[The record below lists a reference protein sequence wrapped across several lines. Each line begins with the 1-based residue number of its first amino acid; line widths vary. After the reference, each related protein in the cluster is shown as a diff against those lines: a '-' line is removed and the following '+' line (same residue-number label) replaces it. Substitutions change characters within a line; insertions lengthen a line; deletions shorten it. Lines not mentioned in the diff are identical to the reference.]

1 MMFTK
6 STFVSLLL
14 FCFALPVS
22 AQQNASALPTI
33 SDVWVK
39 ATVPGGSVT
48 GAYMQIRSAIPLK
61 LVKID
66 SPAARLIE
74 LHESKMTDGVM
85 EMKALDGVDIPAG
98 KRVTLKPGGMHVMMM
113 KIAKPIIAG
122 DKVPL
127 TLTFMGPDKKSFQV
141 KVDAVAKEKD
151 GGPHQH

>member
-6 STFVSLLL
+6 NTFVSLLL

-39 ATVPGGSVT
+39 ATIPGGSVS
-48 GAYMQIRSAIPLK
+48 GAYMHIKSAVRVK
-61 LVKID
+61 LIKVE
-66 SPAARLIE
+66 SPAAGLIE
-74 LHESKMTDGVM
+74 LHESKITNGVM
-85 EMKALDGVDIPAG
+85 EMKAVDGVEIPTG
-98 KRVTLKPGGMHVMMM
+98 KSVTLKPGGMHVMMM
-113 KIAKPIIAG
+113 KIAKPIIVG

>member
-1 MMFTK
+1 MMYTK
-6 STFVSLLL
+6 STFVSLALY
-14 FCFALPVS
+14 CVALPVS
-22 AQQNASALPTI
+22 SQPNTTALPTI

-48 GAYMQIRSAIPLK
+48 GAYMQIRSATPLK

-98 KRVTLKPGGMHVMMM
+98 MRVTLKPGGMHVMMM
-113 KIAKPIIAG
+113 KIAKPIVAG
-122 DKVPL
+122 DNVPL
-127 TLTFMGPDKKSFQV
+127 TLTFIGADKKSFQI
-141 KVDAVAKEKD
+141 KVNAVAKEKD
-151 GGPHQH
+151 GGAHHH

>member
-6 STFVSLLL
+6 NTFVSLLL

-39 ATVPGGSVT
+39 ATIPGGSVS
-48 GAYMQIRSAIPLK
+48 GAYMHIKSAARVK
-61 LVKID
+61 LIKVE
-66 SPAARLIE
+66 SPAAGLIE
-74 LHESKMTDGVM
+74 LHESKITNGVM
-85 EMKALDGVDIPAG
+85 EMKAVDGVEIPTG
-98 KRVTLKPGGMHVMMM
+98 KSVTLKPGGMHVMMM
-113 KIAKPIIAG
+113 KIAKPIIVG